1 MEQFDTYELI
11 ETLKK
16 HRLLIC
22 QYRWEV
28 SAKSNERGSY
38 LADVEKTI
46 FEVFEKDEAE
56 KIYKL
61 ISVNAEVLI
70 TFILTNAL
78 Y

>member
-22 QYRWEV
+22 QYRWEA
-28 SAKSNERGSY
+28 SAKSNERESY

-46 FEVFEKDEAE
+46 FEVFEKMRRR
-56 KIYKL
+56 KS
-61 ISVNAEVLI
+61 IS
-70 TFILTNAL
+70 
-78 Y
+78 

>member
-22 QYRWEV
+22 QYRWEA
-28 SAKSNERGSY
+28 SAKSNERESY
-38 LADVEKTI
+38 LVDVEKTI

>member
-22 QYRWEV
+22 QYRWEA
-28 SAKSNERGSY
+28 SAKSNERESY

-46 FEVFEKDEAE
+46 LKYL
-56 KIYKL
+56 KR
-61 ISVNAEVLI
+61 
-70 TFILTNAL
+70 
-78 Y
+78 

>member
-11 ETLKK
+11 ETLKN

-22 QYRWEV
+22 QYRWEA
-28 SAKSNERGSY
+28 SAKSNERESY